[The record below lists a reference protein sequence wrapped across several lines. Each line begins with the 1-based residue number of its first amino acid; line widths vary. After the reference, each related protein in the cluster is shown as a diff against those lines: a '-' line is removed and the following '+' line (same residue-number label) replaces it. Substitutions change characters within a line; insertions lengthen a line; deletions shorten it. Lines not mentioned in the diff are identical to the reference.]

1 MFGKNKNKAPRRT
14 TVVHKTGWTS
24 DADTEGLFEE
34 NFLVAI
40 IIGVALLVF
49 AVIGYFVGFDI
60 NLAWFEGQNF
70 WSTAGIIILV
80 IFIPAI
86 AFSTFTGRSD
96 LIAAEA
102 VFILIGFAMIYLAHN
117 FDFSSFID
125 TFSSNWTN
133 FGDFEFNVST
143 IMTIVFVLA
152 IFVALIGGIYSGHP
166 AGSAIIIIICGIGIF
181 VINSTD
187 PSNIFR
193 EIGRAVGSA
202 GEGFLGFD
210 VGAAASSGMVGG
222 LIGGALAITG
232 VALAPFT
239 GGFSLGLTLAGIG
252 IGAASGFGGSV
263 AGWW

>member
-1 MFGKNKNKAPRRT
+1 MFGRNKNKAPKRT
-14 TVVHKTGWTS
+14 TVVHKTGWTG

-40 IIGVALLVF
+40 IIGVALFVF

-96 LIAAEA
+96 LVAAEA

-117 FDFSSFID
+117 FDFSEFVNVFQSDWF
-125 TFSSNWTN
+125 NLGN
-133 FGDFEFNVST
+133 FDFNVST
-143 IMTIVFVLA
+143 LLTVVLLVAIIVAV
-152 IFVALIGGIYSGHP
+152 IGGIWRGSGIS
-166 AGSAIIIIICGIGIF
+166 AAIIVVVCGVGIYI
-181 VINSTD
+181 INSSD
-187 PSNIFR
+187 PSNIFQ
-193 EIGRAVGSA
+193 EFGEMLGSTTSGFIGV
-202 GEGFLGFD
+202 D
-210 VGAAASSGMVGG
+210 VGAAAASGIVGSIIG
-222 LIGGALAITG
+222 LGVGILLAPVTGGISIPVCLGIGALAGGGG
-232 VALAPFT
+232 VA
-239 GGFSLGLTLAGIG
+239 
-252 IGAASGFGGSV
+252 GSF